1 MTIIGWTEHE
11 STFSARWHSENA
23 SPAPARI
30 VVIDDSTT
38 ANAAHRLAKAGTGL
52 LWRGDYHNAR
62 QLIRAMERRRQR
74 RPHAAV
80 TGSDLASL
88 FERQRVERA
97 ARAEL
102 LGRVLVVLEPGYQLG
117 LRRAPDVR
125 GACEHAYG
133 TAPDG
138 PAAGGTEPICV
149 SLPELLGVLSAHQ
162 WHLRG
167 VDIPALDARIH
178 PDYGVFS
185 PVRGEY
191 IDLVAR
197 APLPPDREQPQ
208 VFDLGTGT
216 GVLAAVLAHRG
227 ARVVATDI
235 NPRAVNCARANL
247 HRLGIA
253 DRARVV
259 EADLWPTGR
268 ADLVVCNP
276 PWLPARP
283 TSTLELGIYDQ
294 DSDMLRRFLRGLPDH
309 LTPGGEGWLI
319 LSDLAERLGLR
330 GRDELRT
337 HIAEAG
343 LRVAGRYDTSPQHP
357 KATDAADPLHEA
369 RRQEITSL
377 WRLVRD

>member
-1 MTIIGWTEHE
+1 MTTISWTE
-11 STFSARWHSENA
+11 SGTISSARWHSENA
-23 SPAPARI
+23 SLAPTRI
-30 VVIDDSTT
+30 VVIDDRTT

-52 LWRGDYHNAR
+52 LWRGDFHNAR
-62 QLIRAMERRRQR
+62 QLVRALERRRQR
-74 RPHAAV
+74 SSRAV
-80 TGSDLASL
+80 ATGSDPASL
-88 FERQRVERA
+88 FESQRAIRTI
-97 ARAEL
+97 RAEL
-102 LGRVLVVLEPGYQLG
+102 LGRVLVVLEPGYSLE

-125 GACEHAYG
+125 PACEHAYG
-133 TAPDG
+133 TVADG
-138 PAAGGTEPICV
+138 PAAGGTERLCV
-149 SLPELLGVLSAHQ
+149 SLPELLGVLSAYQ

-167 VDIPALDARIH
+167 VDIPALGARIH

-197 APLPPDREQPQ
+197 TALPAGGERPL

-216 GVLAAVLAHRG
+216 GVLAAVLARRG

-247 HRLGIA
+247 DRLGVTA
-253 DRARVV
+253 QVV
-259 EADLWPTGR
+259 EADLWPGGR

-283 TSTLELGIYDQ
+283 TSALELGIYDH

-309 LTPGGEGWLI
+309 LTPDGEGWLI

-330 GRDELRT
+330 TRDELRT
-337 HIAEAG
+337 HITEAG
-343 LRVAGRYDTSPQHP
+343 LRIAGRHDTSPQHP
-357 KATDAADPLHEA
+357 KAADAADPLHEA

-377 WRLVRD
+377 WRLVPA